1 MTMQKSV
8 LISIILQRNKLSA
21 IGYRLS
27 ATKNADLELSVPNRH
42 FYLDIVNS

>member
-8 LISIILQRNKLSA
+8 LISIILQRNK
-21 IGYRLS
+21 LS

-42 FYLDIVNS
+42 FYLDIINS